1 MDAISTVTATMSSL
15 TADLNSKVHQIEEL
29 EKRVNT
35 LEEVADGVEQY
46 SSRNNLNLDGI
57 TEKAGGLGHRPFT
70 NTV

>member
-1 MDAISTVTATMSSL
+1 MSSL

-46 SSRNNLNLDGI
+46 SSRTNLHLDGI
-57 TEKAGGLGHRPFT
+57 TEKADG
-70 NTV
+70 